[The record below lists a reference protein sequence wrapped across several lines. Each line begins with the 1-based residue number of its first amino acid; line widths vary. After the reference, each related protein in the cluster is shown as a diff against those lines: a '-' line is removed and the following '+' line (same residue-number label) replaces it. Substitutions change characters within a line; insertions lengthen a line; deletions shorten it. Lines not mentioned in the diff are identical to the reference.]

1 MERNDCAIVR
11 DLIPMYGEDLLS
23 DETRDYMRDHMEH
36 CGECR
41 KYLEQCLREVQVPV
55 EPPAQ
60 ETDKKIIRGM
70 RFRLIWYLFWPSLY
84 AVCMQFGKEGTLR
97 FFGIALILTAWITI
111 GTHHYEYNFDL
122 DDTKR
127 EFYQR
132 EEKSIREHKGTFLTQ
147 GLLLCLPVFIPFA
160 IGVAG
165 MLLGG

>member
-1 MERNDCAIVR
+1 
-11 DLIPMYGEDLLS
+11 
-23 DETRDYMRDHMEH
+23 MEH

-41 KYLEQCLREVQVPV
+41 KYLVQCLREVQVPV

-84 AVCMQFGKEGTLR
+84 AVCLQFGKEGVLR

-132 EEKSIREHKGTFLTQ
+132 EEKNIREHKGTFLTQ